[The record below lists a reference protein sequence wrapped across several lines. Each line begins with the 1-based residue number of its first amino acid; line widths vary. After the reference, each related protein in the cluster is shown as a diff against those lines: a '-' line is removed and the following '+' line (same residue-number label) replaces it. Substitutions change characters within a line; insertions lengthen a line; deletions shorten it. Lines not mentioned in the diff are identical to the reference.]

1 MNISFTKIGR
11 VLFYIFVFSLPLFYI
26 SNSFVSM
33 EFNKTIFL
41 LPFLSIIA
49 IFTILGIIKEGKF
62 KMRGGFVS
70 FGVIAFLLMA
80 GISTIFFSI
89 NPSNSF
95 LGESGSANSLISYL
109 IYGGIFFLG
118 SILIKE
124 KEHIKNVGL
133 FLAASISILNLGFL
147 GRVLIGGDINL
158 PLSSINILALL
169 NVVGIIALFFLFREE
184 KNPTVKGLLSLA
196 FFILG
201 AGLILINFN
210 TAWFVLAIASF
221 LMFWTLV
228 LMNSFKKQNLSL
240 LLVTIISVVLFLFNP
255 TLPFDKG
262 EDVQALGFNESL
274 QIAQHSTFLGGGISS
289 FDETF
294 LQYNPTKLQNGVY
307 FESSTVV
314 FTLVNDLGILGI
326 ILFFIPF
333 GYLVIKGFKNILFTK
348 ENPYEKM
355 NFISFFILFSLLF
368 FYGFDLVLMSLFFL
382 FSALVAGFSEKEVEI
397 SIKKMNS
404 KTMVLI
410 LAILSL
416 ILMAVLVLNYFYF
429 RNYVAENYYGQA
441 IESHSADRGKAI
453 EYLEESDNYIEK
465 EKTLIG
471 LSQLYLLK
479 ASDLYTQSRLLETKE
494 EDRQTILEDC
504 EEFMDLSESKAIRA
518 TEISPKDYYTWINL
532 GNIYNNRRYLRDEPV
547 EDKIIACYAKA
558 SELAPNN
565 KAAYSALVEIYSEL
579 GNIEMREFYLEKIDL
594 IEGK

>member
-1 MNISFTKIGR
+1 
-11 VLFYIFVFSLPLFYI
+11 
-26 SNSFVSM
+26 
-33 EFNKTIFL
+33 
-41 LPFLSIIA
+41 
-49 IFTILGIIKEGKF
+49 
-62 KMRGGFVS
+62 
-70 FGVIAFLLMA
+70 
-80 GISTIFFSI
+80 
-89 NPSNSF
+89 
-95 LGESGSANSLISYL
+95 
-109 IYGGIFFLG
+109 
-118 SILIKE
+118 
-124 KEHIKNVGL
+124 
-133 FLAASISILNLGFL
+133 
-147 GRVLIGGDINL
+147 
-158 PLSSINILALL
+158 
-169 NVVGIIALFFLFREE
+169 
-184 KNPTVKGLLSLA
+184 
-196 FFILG
+196 
-201 AGLILINFN
+201 
-210 TAWFVLAIASF
+210 
-221 LMFWTLV
+221 
-228 LMNSFKKQNLSL
+228 
-240 LLVTIISVVLFLFNP
+240 
-255 TLPFDKG
+255 
-262 EDVQALGFNESL
+262 
-274 QIAQHSTFLGGGISS
+274 GGGISS

-307 FESSTVV
+307 FESSTVA
-314 FTLVNDLGILGI
+314 FTLINDLGILGI

-333 GYLVIKGFKNILFTK
+333 GYLVIKGFKNVLFTK
-348 ENPYEKM
+348 ENPYGKM

-416 ILMAVLVLNYFYF
+416 MLMAVLVLNYFYF

-441 IESHSADRGKAI
+441 IESHSVDRGKAI
-453 EYLEESDNYIEK
+453 EYLEESDNYVEK

-547 EDKIIACYAKA
+547 EDKIIACYTKA